1 MQRGFTLTEL
11 ITVMVIVGI
20 LAAVVMPR
28 FFERNVFDSRAF
40 HDQVVSTLRYAQKA
54 AIAQHRFVCVAFT
67 ANSVDLTY
75 GDNSNCAVAGGALA
89 SPSGHALSIDQYHF
103 RFQSRPGECE
113 FRLPRSAA
121 GHGAGDGRV
130 RQRSRGIGGEP
141 DGASEQCGP
150 HHDLGGD
157 RLCTLDPHRR
167 RSAAS
172 A

>member
-20 LAAVVMPR
+20 LAAVVVPR

-67 ANSVDLTY
+67 VNSVDLTY

-89 SPSGHALSIDQYHF
+89 SPSGTPYPLTTTTSGFNPVPANVSFDCLGRPRDMALASGVCGND
-103 RFQSRPGECE
+103 
-113 FRLPRSAA
+113 LAVLAA
-121 GHGAGDGRV
+121 NRTVQVSNA
-130 RQRSRGIGGEP
+130 
-141 DGASEQCGP
+141 
-150 HHDLGGD
+150 DLITIWAETGYV
-157 RLCTLDPHRR
+157 H
-167 RSAAS
+167 
-172 A
+172 